1 VREGLGNGLQMV
13 EVRTER
19 AANVER
25 HRELQRLVAA
35 ALEGP

>member
-1 VREGLGNGLQMV
+1 LSLV

-25 HRELQRLVAA
+25 HRELQRIVAA
-35 ALEGP
+35 ALETP